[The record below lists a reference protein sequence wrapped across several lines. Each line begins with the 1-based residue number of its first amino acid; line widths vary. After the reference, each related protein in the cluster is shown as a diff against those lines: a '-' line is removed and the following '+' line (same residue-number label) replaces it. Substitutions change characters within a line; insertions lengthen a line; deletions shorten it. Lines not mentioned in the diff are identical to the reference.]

1 MKKIDKNRITI
12 SMDNTAKNNLNEAI
26 SYFSKPENGGI
37 KSYSGVLN
45 QIINVFADLFIESSP
60 TGSDFGS
67 RVIQLKEIVPK
78 DSQNILEKLEV
89 VKKQN
94 DRILY
99 QNLVL
104 IQKLKKNPNWMGGD
118 LKSDSKSDD
127 KNLSEPNLDYLEL
140 MNTYP
145 VNIEIIINELPK

>member
-104 IQKLKKNPNWMGGD
+104 I
-118 LKSDSKSDD
+118 
-127 KNLSEPNLDYLEL
+127 
-140 MNTYP
+140 
-145 VNIEIIINELPK
+145 

>member
-1 MKKIDKNRITI
+1 
-12 SMDNTAKNNLNEAI
+12 MDNTAKNNLNEAI

-60 TGSDFGS
+60 SGCDFGS

-78 DSQNILEKLEV
+78 DSQEILENLEV

-104 IQKLKKNPNWMGGD
+104 MQKLRNDTNWRGD
-118 LKSDSKSDD
+118 DLRSDSKSSDE
-127 KNLSEPNLDYLEL
+127 NLSEPNLDDLEI

-145 VNIEIIINELPK
+145 VNIEIIINEVPK